1 MTVGRIPVIEGGIQP
16 TIFDAKA
23 DLLTATAN
31 DTPARLAVGANDLLL
46 TAASGEA
53 TGLKYTG
60 GWTTWT
66 PTWTNLT
73 VGNGTVV
80 ARYQQIGK
88 TVNYYLQFT
97 MGSTSSV
104 TGRIIWTTPLTPNQS
119 FANGLGYGIIV
130 DSGVGG
136 FVAGLGGWSA
146 TQAYL
151 AAGNATGTYS
161 AETATSATVPMTW
174 AVNDFFFV
182 NGSFE
187 VA

>member
-1 MTVGRIPVIEGGIQP
+1 MATAI
-16 TIFDAKA
+16 DAKGDLIAGTGA
-23 DLLTATAN
+23 DAFS
-31 DTPARLAVGANDLLL
+31 RLAVGANDLLV
-46 TAASGEA
+46 TAASGET

-66 PTWTNLT
+66 PSWTNVT
-73 VGNGTVV
+73 VGNGTVA

-88 TVNYYLQFT
+88 TVNYYLSFT

-104 TGRIIWTTPLTPNQS
+104 TGRIIWTLPLTPNQS
-119 FANGLGYGIIV
+119 FAGGLGYGVIV

-151 AAGNATGTYS
+151 AGGNATGTYVS
-161 AETATSATVPMTW
+161 ESATSATVPMTW